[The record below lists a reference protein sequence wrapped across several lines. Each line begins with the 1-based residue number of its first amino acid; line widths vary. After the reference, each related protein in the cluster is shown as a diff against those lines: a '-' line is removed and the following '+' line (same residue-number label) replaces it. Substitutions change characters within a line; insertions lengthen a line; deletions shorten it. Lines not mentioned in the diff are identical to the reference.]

1 MPVLQYYRWPALNEH
16 AIERLVERARAA
28 VPGLRAI
35 ESEWCFNVESAS
47 GAPDAAA
54 LAWLFSETFEPEQFG
69 ARSELAR
76 RAAAADG
83 AAETVVLVEVGP
95 RMTFASAWSTNA
107 VSICGEVA
115 TNVQPQP
122 TK

>member
-35 ESEWCFNVESAS
+35 ENEWCFNVESAS

-54 LAWLFSETFEPEQFG
+54 LAWL
-69 ARSELAR
+69 LV
-76 RAAAADG
+76 AAGTDDIAAGRVD
-83 AAETVVLVEVGP
+83 L
-95 RMTFASAWSTNA
+95 SS
-107 VSICGEVA
+107 
-115 TNVQPQP
+115 P
-122 TK
+122 TRPVTTAPLR

>member
-54 LAWLFSETFEPEQFG
+54 LAWLSCSG
-69 ARSELAR
+69 RYR
-76 RAAAADG
+76 
-83 AAETVVLVEVGP
+83 
-95 RMTFASAWSTNA
+95 
-107 VSICGEVA
+107 
-115 TNVQPQP
+115 
-122 TK
+122 

>member
-35 ESEWCFNVESAS
+35 ENEWCFNVESAS

-54 LAWLFSETFEPEQFG
+54 LAA
-69 ARSELAR
+69 ARVSLLV
-76 RAAAADG
+76 AAGTDD
-83 AAETVVLVEVGP
+83 
-95 RMTFASAWSTNA
+95 
-107 VSICGEVA
+107 
-115 TNVQPQP
+115 
-122 TK
+122 